1 MLCDIYV
8 FATHDLDIDA
18 EFPHEYSDWTV
29 GDPEWR
35 RYRSNSD
42 LEQEW
47 IQVTPRTRTVTTE
60 GLQGPSHNFLNVP
73 PPKFPPCQLVGRRC
87 DHSIIAAVEAHAQ
100 IIVYAIDTLDP
111 DDYDSLPAAMQGM
124 RLTADP
130 IKETVWDKLLTG
142 LINVTPPESKD
153 QLETAMTNWRTGHPD
168 GTAKDFGL
176 ALKQYTS

>member
-18 EFPHEYSDWTV
+18 EFPHEYSDWV
-29 GDPEWR
+29 IGDPEWR
-35 RYRSNSD
+35 RYRSNGD

-47 IQVTPRTRTVTTE
+47 IEVTPRTRTVTTE
-60 GLQGPSHNFLNVP
+60 GLQGPQDNYLHAE

-87 DHSIIAAVEAHAQ
+87 DHSIIADVEAHAQ

-124 RLTADP
+124 RLHADP
-130 IKETVWDKLLTG
+130 IKEVVWNKLLTG
-142 LINVTPPESKD
+142 LVNVTPQDNKEAF
-153 QLETAMTNWRTGHPD
+153 ETAMTNWRNANPNGS
-168 GTAKDFGL
+168 AAAFGL
-176 ALKQYTS
+176 ALRRYTS